1 MRDGSIFPYRL
12 VGAITDG
19 VTRKGM
25 RSGVLDVPVKA
36 RRARRRQIRGAHGPR
51 RDDEANA

>member
-36 RRARRRQIRGAHGPR
+36 RRPWGWKIRPA
-51 RDDEANA
+51 